1 MFYQGTILSEQVIPA
16 DAIIDAGLRRCPED
30 KRIPDLARMTGTPAI
45 FSP

>member
-1 MFYQGTILSEQVIPA
+1 MFYQGTILSERKIA